1 MDFID
6 ELKALSSKISKQ
18 RELIETEEATKNAF
32 VMPFI
37 RALGYDVFDPTEVI
51 PDFTTDVG
59 TKKGDKV
66 DYAILKDGKP
76 IILFECE
83 WCGIELDEEH
93 QSQLEHYFNVT
104 EARFAVLTNGIIYR
118 FYADIEEPNKMDSKP
133 FLELNMLELGDSAVE
148 DLKSFSKSFFDLD
161 GNLTAAMEVKYTR
174 EIQRLIAAQFANP
187 SEMFVRFFAAQVYSG
202 QLSETVQQ
210 QFTDWVKNALQLF
223 LNDDS
228 VAVSENAQADMTVV
242 AAEVVPDNEADLIK
256 ADGDSGLVKS
266 DAEMEGLQVIRNILK
281 EIVDPERVVMRETA
295 SYCGILFDDN
305 NRKPICRLRF
315 KKKKRLGLFDE
326 NKVEEKFLI
335 ESVDDISQY
344 ADQLIDTVRRYL
356 ED

>member
-1 MDFID
+1 MDLID
-6 ELKALSSKISKQ
+6 ELKALSARISKQ
-18 RELIETEEATKNAF
+18 RELIESEEATKNAF

-51 PDFTTDVG
+51 PDFTTDVDG
-59 TKKGDKV
+59 EKV

-83 WCGIELDEEH
+83 WCGIELGKDH
-93 QSQLEHYFNVT
+93 QSQLEHCFNVT
-104 EARFAVLTNGIIYR
+104 DARFAVLTNGVIYR

-133 FLELNMLELGDSAVE
+133 FLELNMLDLGDSAVE

-161 GNLTAAMEVKYTR
+161 ENLTAAMEAKYTR
-174 EIQRLIAAQFANP
+174 EIQRVIAAQFANP

-223 LNDDS
+223 LNDDT
-228 VAVSENAQADMTVV
+228 VAVSENAQADMISSVV
-242 AAEVVPDNEADLIK
+242 AAEVVPDNEADLIE
-256 ADGDSGLVKS
+256 ADGDSGLVKT
-266 DAEMEGLQVIRNILK
+266 DAEMEGLQVIRDILK
-281 EIVDPERVVMRETA
+281 EIVEPERVVVRETS
-295 SYCGILFDDN
+295 SYYGILFDDN

-315 KKKKRLGLFDE
+315 SKKKRLGLFNE

-335 ESVDDISQY
+335 ENVDDISQY

-356 ED
+356 QD